1 MCFIVNS
8 DDIITWTAYVAGEQE
23 GLILEKP
30 FLMGQALREGRH
42 LDITSELNLIK
53 ETRREMKASNRC
65 SEKTEKRTMK
75 ELGLKRS
82 ATNQSWA
89 NQSNKILVHLRS
101 SLIFSKSLNFFF
113 TVKYNLLEKVNG

>member
-1 MCFIVNS
+1 
-8 DDIITWTAYVAGEQE
+8 
-23 GLILEKP
+23 
-30 FLMGQALREGRH
+30 MGQALREGRH

-82 ATNQSWA
+82 ATNQS
-89 NQSNKILVHLRS
+89 
-101 SLIFSKSLNFFF
+101 
-113 TVKYNLLEKVNG
+113 